1 MSGNTD
7 SAETAQM
14 IVAEMLALAVED
26 ERKACEQIAREHMH
40 RAWSAASELIAREIT
55 AAIPARK
62 KP

>member
-1 MSGNTD
+1 
-7 SAETAQM
+7 M